1 MENITI
7 SEKIKILCSR
17 AGLSLSDVARAVGDS
32 PQNFT
37 QKLKRDNFRVSD
49 LEKIAAV
56 CGYAFIYDFEKI
68 KK

>member
-7 SEKIKILCSR
+7 SEKIKIISKR
-17 AGLSLSDVARAVGDS
+17 AGLSLSDLAREVGES

-37 QKLKRDNFRVSD
+37 QKLKRDNFRVSE
-49 LEKIAAV
+49 LEKIAAA

-68 KK
+68 EK

>member
-7 SEKIKILCSR
+7 SEQIKILSGR
-17 AGLSLSDVARAVGDS
+17 AGVSLSDLARMVGDS

-49 LEKIAAV
+49 LEKIAAAL
-56 CGYAFIYDFEKI
+56 GYSFIYDFV
-68 KK
+68 KKEN

>member
-7 SEKIKILCSR
+7 SEKIKIMCSR
-17 AGLSLSDVARAVGDS
+17 SGVSLSELARMVGDS

-37 QKLKRDNFRVSD
+37 QKLKRDNFRVAD

-56 CGYAFIYDFEKI
+56 LGYTFTCDFIEK
-68 KK
+68 